1 MTIMEQIFIN
11 QAKNLTKDAAYF
23 AYGRNLVDR
32 VLKTHPDVKLKQ
44 NNEEVEDNST
54 ANKQEEKP
62 VEHEKKEYT
71 TTYSVETENSTDNKE
86 DNITANEQKGNA
98 EQEQEEKLNL
108 ALEKII
114 IEHAK
119 DLTKDEA
126 YIAYGKDLVDNVLKT
141 HPDVK
146 FKQSDEETE
155 AFTDKAEAKSI
166 VNEENKGKP
175 VEQEQEEKSVKHE
188 KKEPFKM
195 QDEKPANA
203 AYSEK
208 AKASTDKAEAKSIVN
223 EENKG
228 KPVSKKQEKKRNKMR
243 EWANRITGRKER
255 ETASKVEEIYDP
267 NNDKIL
273 LNIDAAKKAG
283 NMSVLYTSLYELADI
298 AKQLINKLRDRFDKN
313 VAKQLDCYIRV
324 LNYFQIK
331 VEY

>member
-1 MTIMEQIFIN
+1 MTIMEQIFIAH
-11 QAKNLTKDAAYF
+11 AKELTKNMAYF
-23 AYGRNLVDR
+23 IYGRNLVDR

-44 NNEEVEDNST
+44 SNEEAEANVTNEQEEKSVEGKKKEDSTDKAKDNIT
-54 ANKQEEKP
+54 GKEQKGNVDQKQEEKYIL
-62 VEHEKKEYT
+62 E
-71 TTYSVETENSTDNKE
+71 
-86 DNITANEQKGNA
+86 
-98 EQEQEEKLNL
+98 
-108 ALEKII
+108 LEKII

-119 DLTKDEA
+119 ELTKDEA
-126 YIAYGKDLVDNVLKT
+126 YRAYGKDLVDNVLKT

-146 FKQSDEETE
+146 FKQSDEEAETVS
-155 AFTDKAEAKSI
+155 TDKAEAKAT
-166 VNEENKGKP
+166 VNKENKGKP
-175 VEQEQEEKSVKHE
+175 VEQETIKAFEKQKGN
-188 KKEPFKM
+188 
-195 QDEKPANA
+195 PAIA

-208 AKASTDKAEAKSIVN
+208 AKASTDKEEANATVN

-228 KPVSKKQEKKRNKMR
+228 KHVKKQEKKRKR
-243 EWANRITGRKER
+243 LHEWVNRITGRKEK
-255 ETASKVEEIYDP
+255 ENASKVEEIYDP

-283 NMSVLYTSLYELADI
+283 NMSVLYTSLYELSDI

>member
-44 NNEEVEDNST
+44 SNEEVE
-54 ANKQEEKP
+54 ANVTNEQEEKP
-62 VEHEKKEYT
+62 VKHEKKEYT

-86 DNITANEQKGNA
+86 DNTIANEQKRNA
-98 EQEQEEKLNL
+98 EQEQEEKPNL

-119 DLTKDEA
+119 DLTKDTA
-126 YIAYGKDLVDNVLKT
+126 YCAYGKDLVDRVLKT

-146 FKQSDEETE
+146 FKQSDEE
-155 AFTDKAEAKSI
+155 AEASKDNKEAKTT
-166 VNEENKGKP
+166 VNKENK
-175 VEQEQEEKSVKHE
+175 EKSVKHE
-188 KKEPFKM
+188 KKEQFKM
-195 QDEKPANA
+195 QEEKPAAA
-203 AYSEK
+203 AYSVETED
-208 AKASTDKAEAKSIVN
+208 STDNKKVEAKVTV
-223 EENKG
+223 EEKKG
-228 KPVSKKQEKKRNKMR
+228 KSVKKQEKKRNKMR
-243 EWANRITGRKER
+243 EWVNRITGRKER

-298 AKQLINKLRDRFDKN
+298 VKQLSNKLRDRFDKN

>member
-1 MTIMEQIFIN
+1 MTIMEEIFAE
-11 QAKNLTKDAAYF
+11 QAKDLTKNMAYF
-23 AYGRNLVDR
+23 IYGRNLVDR

-44 NNEEVEDNST
+44 SNEETE
-54 ANKQEEKP
+54 ANVTTNEQEEKP

-98 EQEQEEKLNL
+98 EQKQEEKLNL

-119 DLTKDEA
+119 DLTKDTA

-146 FKQSDEETE
+146 FKQS
-155 AFTDKAEAKSI
+155 
-166 VNEENKGKP
+166 N
-175 VEQEQEEKSVKHE
+175 
-188 KKEPFKM
+188 
-195 QDEKPANA
+195 
-203 AYSEK
+203 EK
-208 AKASTDKAEAKSIVN
+208 AKASTDKAEAKSTVN
-223 EENKG
+223 EEKKG
-228 KPVSKKQEKKRNKMR
+228 KHVKQETIKAFEKQKGNSATAAYSEKAKTSTDKAEAKATVNEEKKGKHVKKQEKKRNRMR
-243 EWANRITGRKER
+243 EWVNRITGRKEK
-255 ETASKVEEIYDP
+255 ENVSKVEEIYDP

-283 NMSVLYTSLYELADI
+283 NMSVLYTSLYELSDI

>member
-32 VLKTHPDVKLKQ
+32 VLKTHHDVKLKQ
-44 NNEEVEDNST
+44 NNEEVE
-54 ANKQEEKP
+54 ANVTTNEQEEKP

-71 TTYSVETENSTDNKE
+71 TTYFVETENSIDNKE
-86 DNITANEQKGNA
+86 AKVTVNEENKGKPVKK
-98 EQEQEEKLNL
+98 QEEKLNL

-119 DLTKDEA
+119 DLTKDTA

-155 AFTDKAEAKSI
+155 ASKDNEE
-166 VNEENKGKP
+166 VNATINKENKGKP
-175 VEQEQEEKSVKHE
+175 VEQETIKAFEKQKGN
-188 KKEPFKM
+188 
-195 QDEKPANA
+195 PANA

-208 AKASTDKAEAKSIVN
+208 AKASTDKAEAKSTVN
-223 EENKG
+223 EENKR
-228 KPVSKKQEKKRNKMR
+228 KPVSKKQEKKRNKIG

-283 NMSVLYTSLYELADI
+283 NMSVLYTSLYELSDI

-313 VAKQLDCYIRV
+313 VAKQLDCYIRI

>member
-1 MTIMEQIFIN
+1 MTIMEEIFAE
-11 QAKNLTKDAAYF
+11 QAKDLTKNMAYF
-23 AYGRNLVDR
+23 IYGRNLVDR

-44 NNEEVEDNST
+44 SNEETE
-54 ANKQEEKP
+54 ANVTTNEQEEKS
-62 VEHEKKEYT
+62 VKHEKKEYT

-86 DNITANEQKGNA
+86 DNTTANEQKRNA
-98 EQEQEEKLNL
+98 EQNQEEKLNL

-126 YIAYGKDLVDNVLKT
+126 YIAYSKDLVDNVLKT

-155 AFTDKAEAKSI
+155 A
-166 VNEENKGKP
+166 
-175 VEQEQEEKSVKHE
+175 
-188 KKEPFKM
+188 
-195 QDEKPANA
+195 
-203 AYSEK
+203 
-208 AKASTDKAEAKSIVN
+208 STDKAEDKSTVN
-223 EENKG
+223 EEKKG
-228 KPVSKKQEKKRNKMR
+228 NPVSKKQEKKRNRMR

-298 AKQLINKLRDRFDKN
+298 VKQLSNKLRDKFDKN

-324 LNYFQIK
+324 LNYFQVR